1 MESSVKSTGDK
12 KGKKMTTKKVY
23 ITTRV
28 SEKLKEKI
36 ETISQKEEITSSEFI
51 RQAIKEKIKSTEE

>member
-1 MESSVKSTGDK
+1 MIIKNKDL
-12 KGKKMTTKKVY
+12 KKMIKEKVY
-23 ITTRV
+23 ITTRI

-36 ETISQKEEITSSEFI
+36 ETICQKEEITSSEFI